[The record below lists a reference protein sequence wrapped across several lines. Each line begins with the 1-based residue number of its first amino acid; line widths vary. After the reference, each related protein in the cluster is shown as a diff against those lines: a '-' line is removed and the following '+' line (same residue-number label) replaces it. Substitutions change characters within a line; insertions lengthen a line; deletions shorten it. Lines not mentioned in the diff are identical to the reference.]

1 MLPPPNGRSVSVSLA
16 LVALL
21 GAANAQGQAQ
31 PNQVLDQVDAFNSK
45 AVLEMAFDRPSLPDA
60 TALPISGSELAA
72 CKLTASGLYC
82 LEKRTGDGKQVV
94 RQWQEPLS
102 PAFVDRF
109 QCDDSVLGLQ
119 NGTCTGLTVD
129 LSGAIWVAGR
139 KATSTA
145 PYSLVKVVNKALL
158 SGCPGDGG
166 WTELSTDLP
175 APLCALEFATGA
187 GLLSDLDAIDGEVAD
202 PSRWLLGPGIL
213 ALKDGAAAIYFNLN
227 VPGATPTDFAGWGV
241 QPPERLLTTT
251 LLQVPQPAAPNAAP
265 VSNYIL
271 AATNS
276 GRILSKAALTPVATL
291 QVFDASPQPPI
302 TIDQNTW
309 GPCTGGTLSTCS
321 VGAATLTA
329 ADGKNI
335 GEKAVNGARGLG
347 VVGGSAGNEIDKGE
361 RLDVQL
367 PPGYTVTALQI
378 LFLYNGPEFGDN
390 TEQASITTT
399 DQATNATITYTL
411 TASGENTADWTGP
424 GTVSNCGATTSS
436 GTGCFLITNP
446 FPPGVPVN
454 LSFTVSQSANAT
466 SDFSIGKI
474 EAGVYGVYGIRSSFK
489 TWRAY
494 LSDRDAKT
502 VTALLPNS
510 PAFTQLLVDGD
521 NILSTAPEKPDGL
534 TVAPGISID
543 LDPAGPCGQP
553 IDVDGNGGCVLV
565 ANAEGTAAKFGN
577 VKLKEGPSGSRL
589 FQVTGVPD
597 CRYVPIVCF
606 NVLGLGAS
614 IPSADGAVD
623 ALINSGVI
631 VPLDP
636 SGPNRRNPA
645 AQLLN
650 VTPLLPEDV
659 TSQFDSSGV
668 APGGLPPLYVSKQY
682 RGQQARDFR
691 IEALF
696 FKTETG
702 VVFLDT
708 YQGEIDVSKL
718 SGFEL
723 GCNVPT
729 TSNVPTSVLRT
740 WDAITTVSETYKGVG
755 GRYIDTITNVG
766 CRNPTK
772 ISGGRTSL
780 FPIVEVAPDTY
791 GPTIRSFS
799 PRVTSN
805 NDAVF
810 ARLAQ
815 SLWDDVGILRRDF
828 ACKQADTL
836 PAGGAA
842 PLPGSVCNT
851 LAGIWSVAKFKLDL
865 CVNAAFYPQN
875 ATGTALCNLARKYVI
890 DYQSALPA
898 SATGPDVANRLG
910 EQKARVETFLHV
922 FDTRFRPSIKP
933 TGYCREWTALSSPPY
948 RNCPAL

>member
-1 MLPPPNGRSVSVSLA
+1 MMALPNGRTVSVSLA
-16 LVALL
+16 LIALF

-31 PNQVLDQVDAFNSK
+31 PNQVLDQVDAFNSN

-60 TALPISGSELAA
+60 TPLPINGSELAA

-82 LEKRTGDGKQVV
+82 LEKRSGDDKQVV
-94 RQWQEPLS
+94 RQWQEPLN

-109 QCDDSVLGLQ
+109 ECDDPVLGLK
-119 NGTCTGLTVD
+119 NGSCTGLTVD

-139 KATSTA
+139 KVTSSA
-145 PYSLVKVVNKALL
+145 SYSLVKVVSKA
-158 SGCPGDGG
+158 SFNGVCPTGSF
-166 WTELSTDLP
+166 WTELSNSP
-175 APLCALEFATGA
+175 SLCAREFATGA

-202 PSRWLLGPGIL
+202 LSRWPLGPGIL
-213 ALKDGAAAIYFNLN
+213 ALKDGAASIYFNLN

-241 QPPERLLTTT
+241 QPSERLLSTT
-251 LLQVPQPAAPNAAP
+251 LLQVPQTVLPGAAP
-265 VSNYIL
+265 VFSNYIL
-271 AATNS
+271 AATNT
-276 GRILSKAALTPVATL
+276 GRILSKAATTPAATQ
-291 QVFDASPQPPI
+291 QVFDASPQPAI
-302 TIDQNTW
+302 AIDKNTW
-309 GPCTGGTLSTCS
+309 GPCTGGVSGC
-321 VGAATLTA
+321 VIGVATLTA
-329 ADGKNI
+329 GNGKKI
-335 GEKAVNGARGLG
+335 GEKDVNGTKGLG
-347 VVGGSAGNEIDKGE
+347 VVGGSAGNEIDIGE
-361 RLDVQL
+361 QLNVQL
-367 PPGYTVTALQI
+367 PAGYTVTALQI
-378 LFLYNGPEFGDN
+378 LFLFNGPEFGDN

-399 DQATNATITYTL
+399 DPATNATNTYTL
-411 TASGENTADWTGP
+411 TATAEDTAVWTGP

-436 GTGCFLITNP
+436 GTGCFLIKNP
-446 FPPGVPVN
+446 FPLDASVN
-454 LSFTVSQSANAT
+454 LLGFTASGNAT

-474 EAGVYGVYGIRSSFK
+474 EAGVYGVYGVRSSFK
-489 TWRAY
+489 TGRAY
-494 LSDRDAKT
+494 LSDKAAKT
-502 VTALLPNS
+502 VTALLPDNA
-510 PAFTQLLVDGD
+510 AFTQLVAGD
-521 NILSTAPEKPDGL
+521 DLSTAPEKPDGL

-553 IDVDGNGGCVLV
+553 IDQETGVGGCVLV
-565 ANAEGTAAKFGN
+565 ADALGAPAAKFGN
-577 VKLKEGPSGSRL
+577 VNLREGPSGTRL

-597 CRYVPIVCF
+597 CRYVPIACF
-606 NVLGLGAS
+606 NVLGLGTS
-614 IPSADGAVD
+614 IPSADGAID

-631 VPLDP
+631 VPLEP

-659 TSQFDSSGV
+659 TAQFDSSGV

-780 FPIVEVAPDTY
+780 FPILEVAPDTY

-799 PRVTSN
+799 PRVTTD

-815 SLWDDVGILRRDF
+815 SLWDDVGNLRRDF
-828 ACKQADTL
+828 ACKQADTV
-836 PAGGAA
+836 PTGGVA
-842 PLPGSVCNT
+842 PLPGAVCNT

-865 CVNAAFYPQN
+865 CVTAAFFPQN
-875 ATGTALCNLARKYVI
+875 SAGTAVCNLARKYVI
-890 DYQSALPA
+890 DYQNALPA